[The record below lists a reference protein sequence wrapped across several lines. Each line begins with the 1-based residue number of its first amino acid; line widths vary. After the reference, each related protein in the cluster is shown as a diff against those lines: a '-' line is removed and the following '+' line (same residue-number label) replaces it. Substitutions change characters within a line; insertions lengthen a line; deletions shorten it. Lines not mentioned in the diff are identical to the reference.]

1 MRHSVEGFS
10 FVLLWNPNVDH
21 DSVESLLS
29 MRLLPGKHS
38 SDNSPDVVVR
48 PSRMS
53 WGLILAT
60 ERSRLEFC
68 LRPRDNSGL
77 CPRNDRTVSSL
88 HDHLHPLQSLLRYV
102 TRH

>member
-1 MRHSVEGFS
+1 PLHVRIRHTVLRFS
-10 FVLLWNPNVDH
+10 FLLLSHPNVDH

-29 MRLLPGKHS
+29 MRLLPKEHS

-53 WGLILAT
+53 WSLILAT
-60 ERSRLEFC
+60 ERSRFQFC

-77 CPRNDRTVSSL
+77 CPRHARTFSIQHND
-88 HDHLHPLQSLLRYV
+88 LLPFQGCL
-102 TRH
+102 